1 MGNQEQLNLG
11 VDVGLWR
18 DRINLV
24 VDVYDKTSKDML
36 MDLQLPSYMGTRGNQ
51 SSALAPPRGNYG
63 TINNKGIEISLN
75 TRNMVGAFEWDTD
88 IQWSANKNTL
98 EALDGTANAF
108 IEGYGQWS
116 DVVTITNVGESLYN
130 FYGYKV
136 VGVYKDLAD
145 LQSSPKSAKY
155 PEDGQTFDRYN
166 TVWVGDLKF
175 ADLSGPDGKP
185 DGVIDEYDRTNIGSP
200 MPKFTFGVTNTFRY
214 KNFDLTLFL
223 NGSYGNKIFNYTA
236 MQLSNM
242 KSIWDNQLAVVNDR
256 AQLVPVDDQI
266 AIDGVTE
273 VNAWNEDIS
282 NIRVANPGTK
292 GPRAIAN
299 DPNDNDRISDRYV
312 EDGSYLRIKNIT
324 LGYTLPGHLTRRYQV
339 DNVRIYVNLQ
349 NLYTFTE
356 YSGYDP
362 EVGVSTLSNNVYG
375 LDNGRYPAPQVYT
388 VGLNLSF

>member
-1 MGNQEQLNLG
+1 MNLG
-11 VDVGLWR
+11 VVVGLWR

-51 SSALAPPRGNYG
+51 SSALAPPKGNYG

-256 AQLVPVDDQI
+256 ASWCLWMIKLLIPVWPLTESLRCMPGMKTSATFGWPIQVQRCPGLLPTTPTTTTAS
-266 AIDGVTE
+266 AIVT
-273 VNAWNEDIS
+273 W
-282 NIRVANPGTK
+282 R
-292 GPRAIAN
+292 
-299 DPNDNDRISDRYV
+299 
-312 EDGSYLRIKNIT
+312 
-324 LGYTLPGHLTRRYQV
+324 
-339 DNVRIYVNLQ
+339 
-349 NLYTFTE
+349 
-356 YSGYDP
+356 
-362 EVGVSTLSNNVYG
+362 
-375 LDNGRYPAPQVYT
+375 T
-388 VGLNLSF
+388 VLI

>member
-1 MGNQEQLNLG
+1 SNIANPYIKWETQEQINLG
-11 VDVGLWR
+11 LDLGLLR
-18 DRINLV
+18 DRITLV
-24 VDVYDKTSKDML
+24 VDLYDKTSEDML

-51 SSALAPPRGNYG
+51 SSALAPPKGNYG

-75 TRNMVGAFEWDTD
+75 TRNITGAFEWDTD

-98 EALDGTANAF
+98 EALDGTASAH

-145 LQSSPKSAKY
+145 LQNSPKSAKY
-155 PEDGQTFDRYN
+155 PEDGESFDRYN

-214 KNFDLTLFL
+214 KNFDLAVFL

-242 KSIWDNQLAVVNDR
+242 KSVWDNQLAVVNDR
-256 AQLVPVDDQI
+256 ARLVALDSDKTYPAL
-266 AIDGVTE
+266 AINGTTE
-273 VNAWNEDIS
+273 IYAWNEDIS
-282 NIRVANPGTK
+282 NIRVANADTK
-292 GPRAIAN
+292 VPRAIAN

-312 EDGSYLRIKNIT
+312 EDGSYL
-324 LGYTLPGHLTRRYQV
+324 
-339 DNVRIYVNLQ
+339 
-349 NLYTFTE
+349 
-356 YSGYDP
+356 
-362 EVGVSTLSNNVYG
+362 
-375 LDNGRYPAPQVYT
+375 
-388 VGLNLSF
+388 